1 MPKRPTP
8 SPDAAALRRR
18 AEARVRAT
26 AARTPGPRTD
36 ADTQRLL
43 HELQVHQVELELQNE
58 ELRQARK
65 AGEAGLAR
73 YTALYDLAPV
83 AYLTLDRAGAIRS
96 VNLTGATLLGLGRAA
111 VGGTAFS
118 RFLPA
123 DARPAFEA
131 VLGTAF
137 NDLGKHAVCEVP
149 LQPTAGP
156 LRFVRIEATAAEA
169 GDECRVVL
177 VDITDR
183 QRLGFEALLADLSA
197 RFVHVPAD
205 QVDRMIEEAQR
216 RIVQALGLDRSTLLQ
231 RAEDADDLV
240 ITHAWAEPDFAAQPG
255 LFAKRDFPWVHQTLL
270 RGGTVRFATL
280 EELPAE
286 AKRDQESFRTLHQK
300 SIVIFPLAATGRVFG
315 GLSFGTLAAER
326 EWSDVL
332 VQRLQLMADIF
343 ANALARQR
351 SEQALQRA
359 LADVTRL
366 KRQLEAE
373 NAYLRAAAQA
383 QPIDIVGNS
392 PALKRVLSQV
402 DHVAPTDTSVVLLG
416 ETGTGKGLLAHL
428 LHRRSRRRDR
438 TMVTLNCSALPPTL
452 IEAEL
457 FGREKGAYTGAL
469 TRQAGRFELADGS
482 TIFLDE
488 IAELP
493 LDLQVK
499 LLRVLDDGQLE
510 RIGSTKTLTVDVR
523 VIAATNRDLAQRV
536 ADGKFREDLYYRL
549 NVFPIVVPPLRE
561 RGEDIPLLVWTFAKH
576 FGQALGKPVER
587 IPQATMDALRSY
599 PWPGNIRELRN
610 VIERAVILSESSTL
624 QVLVGAA
631 AVPVAVAPPTLAATE
646 RAQILAALAQTGWR
660 IRGPAGAAALLG
672 LKPTTLES
680 RIQKL
685 GLQRPS

>member
-58 ELRQARK
+58 ELRQARE

-118 RFLPA
+118 WFLPV

-137 NDLGKHAVCEVP
+137 NDSGKHAVCEVP

-315 GLSFGTLAAER
+315 ALSFGTLAAER

>member
-58 ELRQARK
+58 ELRQARE

-96 VNLTGATLLGLGRAA
+96 VNLTGATLLGLARE
-111 VGGTAFS
+111 VVVGTAFS

-137 NDLGKHAVCEVP
+137 NDSGKHAVCEVP
-149 LQPTAGP
+149 LRPTAGP

-177 VDITDR
+177 VDIADH